1 MKRIPLKPRYR
12 VEELVA
18 AAYQAAGQG
27 TRNRML
33 AALLASKILEDW
45 LTNSD
50 RPDLVRQLETAS
62 A

>member
-1 MKRIPLKPRYR
+1 MKRVSAKPRYR
-12 VEELVA
+12 VEELVT
-18 AAYQAAGQG
+18 AAYQAAGQE

-45 LTNSD
+45 LTHSD